1 MTMICAVIRLKS
13 ARLRSHPSWP
23 RRVPASGSTSI
34 LKATARPSSPMPAR
48 WGTKASC
55 PSSGTR
61 PTVPARAERAIAKT
75 IYLLRPRRAPKRCSV
90 GGRLSG
96 IPQWNL
102 VACHAVSR
110 RLERLCPTEWLA
122 PVAPTGADDDDEQ
135 PERQIDGDD
144 LADAVE
150 AGASTRPVLGVNSPF
165 EREPR
170 SVEQPDE
177 ECDHQPADHLHQVDV
192 QTGTGKATEDREHHP
207 IATGEQQQNCYPNP
221 GKEFL
226 EGDPHQSQALRR
238 LERAERRSQAGINR
252 EHAANPDDRTE
263 YV

>member
-1 MTMICAVIRLKS
+1 MHPMLRISIYAIQASKFSRGCPRLPFWQGPM
-13 ARLRSHPSWP
+13 RSQQ
-23 RRVPASGSTSI
+23 
-34 LKATARPSSPMPAR
+34 PSSV
-48 WGTKASC
+48 
-55 PSSGTR
+55 SS
-61 PTVPARAERAIAKT
+61 
-75 IYLLRPRRAPKRCSV
+75 S
-90 GGRLSG
+90 
-96 IPQWNL
+96 
-102 VACHAVSR
+102 
-110 RLERLCPTEWLA
+110 PTEELA

-135 PERQIDGDD
+135 PERQADGDD

-177 ECDHQPADHLHQVDV
+177 ERDHQPADHLHQVDV

-221 GKEFL
+221 EKEFL
-226 EGDPHQSQALRR
+226 EGEPHQSQALRR